1 MYKGV
6 AAEQHIIKYGILALE
21 TSLETFK
28 NSEMDSFF
36 VFAEILVV
44 FQLVSYYSF
53 LSTVGVI
60 K

>member
-1 MYKGV
+1 MEYWLSNQPRND
-6 AAEQHIIKYGILALE
+6 E
-21 TSLETFK
+21 

>member
-1 MYKGV
+1 MSKAINNREYWLSNQPRNIQEFRNG
-6 AAEQHIIKYGILALE
+6 
-21 TSLETFK
+21 F
-28 NSEMDSFF
+28 FF

>member
-1 MYKGV
+1 MIKMSKGISLWNTGF
-6 AAEQHIIKYGILALE
+6 Q

>member
-1 MYKGV
+1 MLY
-6 AAEQHIIKYGILALE
+6 ALWNTGFQ